1 MGIKNIEKGSFNY
14 GLLKTWVDF
23 WHNKVFY
30 SKVELINTENI
41 PEKGH
46 LIFTPNHQNA
56 LMDALAVL
64 CNIDRR
70 LVFMARSDIFKKP
83 VVASILYFLKILPIY
98 RIRDGYDSLKKNKE
112 IFQKTIDVLSNDES
126 SLVML
131 PEGNHSGI
139 RRLRPLKK
147 GFARIAFQT
156 EEANNYNLD
165 IKIVPVGIYYEDYQ
179 AFRSKITLN
188 FGKPISVSNY
198 YEQYKEAPA
207 IAFNLNKNELSDK
220 MKPLIINI
228 ETEEYYSTFN
238 TIRELYLDRFIERL
252 KNGYSKIKTLLVQQ
266 TIVNQLEAC
275 LIKYPEKISELNERV
290 NKYMNKISE
299 LNLENIFRL
308 RKESFAKIAFQ
319 SIILIIL
326 FPAFL
331 YGLLNN
337 LLPYQITKWAEAKIK
352 DPQFKSSFAFVVSL
366 VSFPLFNILQTL
378 IIIFFV
384 DQWYWLLAYFISVPL
399 SGVFAWYYKGW
410 LRNMKQ
416 KWTINKLYRK
426 RKSHY
431 IQIQSDY
438 EAILQLT
445 DSIIEMDDDNLES
458 LNTN

>member
-1 MGIKNIEKGSFNY
+1 MGIKNIEKRSSVY
-14 GLLKTWVDF
+14 SLLRIWVGF
-23 WHNKVFY
+23 WHNKIFY
-30 SKVELINTENI
+30 RKVELINIENI

-56 LMDALAVL
+56 LMDALALIFTV
-64 CNIDRR
+64 DRR
-70 LVFMARSDIFKKP
+70 FVFMARSDIFKKP
-83 VVASILYFLKILPIY
+83 FIASILYTLKILPIY

-112 IFQKTIDVLSNDES
+112 IFQKTVDVLSSDES

-156 EEANNYNLD
+156 EEANNYNLN

-188 FGKPISVSNY
+188 FGKPVSVSNY

-207 IAFNLNKNELSDK
+207 IAFNLIKNELSDK

-238 TIRELYLDRFIERL
+238 TLRELYLDRFIERF

-266 TIVNQLEAC
+266 IIVNQLEAY
-275 LIKYPEKISELNERV
+275 LNKYPEQISELNDRV
-290 NKYMNKISE
+290 NNYMNRLSE
-299 LNLENIFRL
+299 LNLGNIYQL
-308 RKESFAKIAFQ
+308 RKESFAKITFQ
-319 SIILIIL
+319 SILLILL
-326 FPAFL
+326 FPVYL

-337 LLPYQITKWAEAKIK
+337 ILPYQITKRAEAKIK
-352 DPQFKSSFAFVVSL
+352 DPQFKSSFAFAVSL

-384 DQWYWLLAYFISVPL
+384 NDWYWLLAYFISVPL
-399 SGVFAWYYKGW
+399 SGIFAWYYWGW
-410 LRNMKQ
+410 LKIVKQ
-416 KWTINKLYRK
+416 KWTINKLFRN
-426 RKSHY
+426 RKSY
-431 IQIQSDY
+431 FMQMQDDY
-438 EAILQLT
+438 EAILLLT
-445 DSIIEMDDDNLES
+445 DTLIDIEEDNLGS
-458 LNTN
+458 LNAN

>member
-1 MGIKNIEKGSFNY
+1 MGIKNIEKRSSVY
-14 GLLKTWVDF
+14 SLLRIWVGF
-23 WHNKVFY
+23 WHNKIFY
-30 SKVELINTENI
+30 RKVELINTENI

-56 LMDALAVL
+56 LMDALAL
-64 CNIDRR
+64 IFSIDRR
-70 LVFMARSDIFKKP
+70 FVFMARSDIFKKP
-83 VVASILYFLKILPIY
+83 FIASILYTLKILPIY

-112 IFQKTIDVLSNDES
+112 IFQKTIDVLSSDES

-156 EEANNYNLD
+156 EEANNYNLN

-188 FGKPISVSNY
+188 FGKPVSVSNY

-207 IAFNLNKNELSDK
+207 IAFNLIKNELSDK

-228 ETEEYYSTFN
+228 ETEEYYNTFN
-238 TIRELYLDRFIERL
+238 TLRELYKDRFIERF

-290 NKYMNKISE
+290 NKYVNKLSE
-299 LNLENIFRL
+299 LNLENVFRL

-319 SIILIIL
+319 SMVLIIL
-326 FPAFL
+326 FPVFL

-337 LLPYQITKWAEAKIK
+337 ILPYQITKWAEAKIQ

-378 IIIFFV
+378 VIIFFV
-384 DQWYWLLAYFISVPL
+384 HEWYWLLAYFISVPL
-399 SGVFAWYYKGW
+399 SGIFAWYYKGL
-410 LRNMKQ
+410 LRIVKQ
-416 KWTINKLYRK
+416 NWTINKLFRN
-426 RKSHY
+426 RKSHF
-431 IQIQSDY
+431 IQMQNDY
-438 EAILQLT
+438 EAILLLT
-445 DSIIEMDDDNLES
+445 DSIIDIDDDNLES